1 MSILVNFI
9 SLALKSIKFNK
20 KYFCIAVSVG
30 FCYLYQITFFSGWL
44 VIHANRIKANRNTL
58 LWCIK
63 HDESV
68 RKENNFEKKNHN
80 KLHSIYEYFL
90 TLWKKFYKF
99 LLLNN
104 YGKLFV
110 GILFLIYISLSV
122 WLSSKIKEGINPTG
136 KYYN

>member
-1 MSILVNFI
+1 
-9 SLALKSIKFNK
+9 
-20 KYFCIAVSVG
+20 
-30 FCYLYQITFFSGWL
+30 LYQITFFSGWL